1 MSNGFWTSVAI
12 GLIAI
17 GFAVRWMM
25 MWLQGRA
32 KEISPYEYFV
42 WGAIGLTMLITII
55 IELVLR

>member
-1 MSNGFWTSVAI
+1 MSDGFWTSVTI

-32 KEISPYEYFV
+32 KEIGYPE
-42 WGAIGLTMLITII
+42 
-55 IELVLR
+55 